1 MDRRHLAGNALQG
14 AKSERYRVRG
24 RQDAAV
30 PNMDFI
36 NENLLTILILL
47 PLVGAVLTLAYQMF
61 WKQEGQIKWVTLGIT
76 LLNFLVS
83 LAMFSKS
90 TLAGPSGFFFEKN
103 VPWIRAINTN
113 FHVGVDGLSFWLVI
127 LTTFIM
133 PIAVISTW
141 HAVEKR
147 VTAFYIFLLLLES
160 AMIGVFVSLDLLV
173 FYLFFEASLV
183 PMFFLIGIWGG
194 DNRIYAAVKF
204 FIFTALGSLLML
216 VAIIALY
223 YIYADQTG
231 FAGTF
236 DFVVIL
242 DAMKTGTLTFAK
254 IPQVGTLLFMA
265 FALAFAIKVPLF
277 PFHTWLPDAHTEA
290 PTAGSVI
297 LAAVLLKMGTYGLM
311 RFNFALFPDQ
321 SREWAWLF
329 ITLAII
335 GIIYGA
341 LVAMV
346 QPDMKRLVAYSS
358 VAHMGFVILGMFSF
372 TEAGMQGALFTML
385 SHGVTTGALFL
396 LVGFVYERRHTREIT
411 QFGGLSNVM
420 PIYATIFVITTMAS
434 VGLPFLNGFVGE
446 FLIMVGMFQSHVLG
460 VTATTNW
467 NYVAAML
474 SGTGVIF
481 AAVYLLWMVQRVF
494 FGKVTNAKNKGL
506 ADLSWREIGIMVP
519 LLFLMVYM
527 GVFPKPFLK
536 RSDDVVKAIQERVMH
551 QAGGTI
557 ADGSTSR

>member
-1 MDRRHLAGNALQG
+1 MEFLNA
-14 AKSERYRVRG
+14 
-24 RQDAAV
+24 
-30 PNMDFI
+30 
-36 NENLLTILILL
+36 NLLTILILL
-47 PLVGAVLTLAYQMF
+47 PTIGAVLLLAYYALTKDEAQL
-61 WKQEGQIKWVTLGIT
+61 KWLTFGIT
-76 LLNFLVS
+76 IVNFVIS
-83 LAMFSKS
+83 LALLSS
-90 TLAGPSGFFFEKN
+90 SATVGASGFSFEKN
-103 VPWIRAINTN
+103 VPWIKAINTN
-113 FHVGVDGLSFWLVI
+113 YHVGVDGLSLWLVI

-141 HAVEKR
+141 QAVEKR
-147 VTAFYIFLLLLES
+147 RAAFYVFLLLLES
-160 AMIGVFVSLDLLV
+160 AMLGVFVSLDLLV

-216 VAIIALY
+216 VAIIALF

-231 FAGTF
+231 LGGSF
-236 DFVVIL
+236 DFVSIL
-242 DAMKTGTLTFAK
+242 SAMKSGTLT
-254 IPQVGTLLFMA
+254 IVPQTGVLLFMA
-265 FALAFAIKVPLF
+265 FALAFSIKVPLF

-321 SREWAWLF
+321 SRDFAPLF

-346 QPDMKRLVAYSS
+346 QPDVKRLVAYSS

-372 TEAGMQGALFTML
+372 TEQGMQGALYTML

-396 LVGFVYERRHTREIT
+396 LVGFIYERRHTREIT
-411 QFGGLSNVM
+411 QFGGLANVM
-420 PIYATIFVITTMAS
+420 PVYATIFVITTMAS

-446 FLIMVGMFQSHVLG
+446 FLIMVGMFKSHVLSMSG
-460 VTATTNW
+460 VNW
-467 NYVAAML
+467 NIIATML
-474 SGTGVIF
+474 AGTGVIF

-494 FGKVTNAKNKGL
+494 FGKVTNEKNRSL
-506 ADLSWREIGIMVP
+506 ADLSWREIGLIIP

-527 GVFPKPFLK
+527 GVYPKPFLA
-536 RSDDVVKAIQERVMH
+536 RSEDAIKAIQSRVMG
-551 QAGGTI
+551 QAGGSVDHAEGHAATPVEVVS
-557 ADGSTSR
+557 DCGCDTSH